1 MSSLEYDIYNLP
13 AAIMM
18 EHKMSREV
26 IQTLNDYLDAKLK
39 DPFRKSL
46 SGDLVGQIHQGEQL
60 SMNYE
65 TEELHEFRTM
75 VENLGVAYLRHFV
88 EQTGTMIRP
97 KQVVT
102 DKLWSVHSYEGD
114 YNPIHDHLTA
124 TPMGISFTTWTK
136 VPKQIGKTADGKDI
150 EDYNLYNSS
159 GAIDGF
165 INFTYGLNQTADPE
179 RLRPSQ
185 SRYVK
190 PEEGK
195 LLLFPSWMQ
204 HVVYPFF
211 GKGERRTVAGNMNC
225 FDVTEEQMK
234 EVHDGV

>member
-1 MSSLEYDIYNLP
+1 
-13 AAIMM
+13 MM
-18 EHKMSREV
+18 EHKLSTDT
-26 IQTLNDYLDAKLK
+26 IQTLNTYLDKELQ
-39 DPFRKSL
+39 DPNRKSL

-60 SMNYE
+60 SMDFE
-65 TEELHEFRTM
+65 CDQLKDFRTM

-88 EQTGTMIRP
+88 EQIGTMIRP

-124 TPMGISFTTWTK
+124 SPMGISFTTWTK
-136 VPKQIGKTADGKDI
+136 VPEQIGKTADGKEV
-150 EDYNLYNSS
+150 EDYSLYNSS
-159 GAIDGF
+159 GVIDGY
-165 INFTYGLNQTADPE
+165 INFTYGLNQTSDPE

-204 HVVYPFF
+204 HAVYPFF
-211 GKGERRTVAGNMNC
+211 GSGERRTVAGNMNC

-234 EVHDGV
+234 GEEDGV